1 MNSPA
6 FRGLIYNVG
15 MLYNLK
21 VTHSFRKLRS
31 AKSQH
36 SKLCR
41 IKSLKL
47 PVAFCTASKAV
58 KKRAFRGKSS
68 ALMIL
73 FQDKVIKVN
82 GPYLGS
88 RC

>member
-1 MNSPA
+1 MIPQVSEKKD
-6 FRGLIYNVG
+6 RQ
-15 MLYNLK
+15 
-21 VTHSFRKLRS
+21 
-31 AKSQH
+31 SQH
-36 SKLCR
+36 LKLCR

-47 PVAFCTASKAV
+47 PIAFSTASKAL
-58 KKRAFRGKSS
+58 KKRALKGKSS